1 MEREEK
7 DMAHGAKTENDRG
20 NGKGLKSDRHKWVAS
35 LEYILEYILKND
47 ESEQAGYLLDEL
59 AARLRESGLKV
70 SDRVSTPYL
79 NTIPADKEPKYPGNR
94 EIERR
99 IKSYVRWNAMA
110 MVVKANRLHPD
121 IGGHISTYASAA
133 TLYEVGLNHFF
144 RGTDGENNADMVYFQ
159 GHASPGTYSRA
170 YVEWRINAPKL
181 HHFRQELSS
190 VGGVSSYPHPY
201 LMPDFW
207 QFPSVSMGLAPI
219 MSIYQ
224 ARFNRYLKSRGLLS
238 GEEPRVWCFPGDG
251 EMDEPEASGA
261 LTVASRENLDNL
273 IWIVNCNLQRL
284 DGPVRGN
291 GKIIQELEALFR
303 GAGWNVIK
311 VIWGSNWDPLLA
323 ADADGLLL
331 KRMEEA
337 VDGDYQKYSVEPG
350 SYTRKHFFGKY
361 PELLERVNHLTDD
374 QIRKLLRGGHDPA
387 KVYAAYK
394 AAAEHRGTPTVIL
407 AKTVKGYGLGE
418 TGEGRNITHQ
428 QKKLN
433 ERELREFRTRFDIP
447 LPDEEVVE
455 TPFYRPP
462 LDSPETQYLLER
474 RKQLGGFVPERNV
487 RAGALKI
494 PEAGEYTEF
503 LKGTAEHPMSTTMA
517 TVRILTK
524 LLRHEAI
531 GRRIVPIIPDEA
543 RTFGMDSLFR
553 QIGIYSPKGQLYE
566 PVDRETLLY
575 YNEAKDG
582 QILEEGITEAG
593 AMSSFIAAGTSYANL
608 GTNMIPFY
616 FYYSMLGFQR
626 IGDLIW
632 AAADSKT
639 KGFLLGATAGRT
651 TLNGEGL
658 QHQDGHS
665 HLLASTVPTLLTY
678 DAGFAYE
685 IAVIIRDGLKR
696 MYADGEEYFYYL
708 TLYNESYPM
717 PEIPEGAEEG
727 ILKGLYRLKS
737 APKGKAHKAHIFGS
751 GPLVREALRAQ
762 QILAEQFDVSADVWS
777 ATSYKLLRG
786 DALRTKRWNMLHPTA
801 VPKKSYLESL
811 LQNEE
816 GAFVAVSDYM
826 KMVPDQIAPWV
837 PGGLTTLGT
846 DGFGRSDT
854 RPNLRRFFE
863 VDAELTALATLYALY
878 QKGLLPAQTV
888 EAAIKK
894 LGIDPEK
901 SFPFFL

>member
-1 MEREEK
+1 
-7 DMAHGAKTENDRG
+7 
-20 NGKGLKSDRHKWVAS
+20 
-35 LEYILEYILKND
+35 
-47 ESEQAGYLLDEL
+47 
-59 AARLRESGLKV
+59 
-70 SDRVSTPYL
+70 
-79 NTIPADKEPKYPGNR
+79 
-94 EIERR
+94 
-99 IKSYVRWNAMA
+99 
-110 MVVKANRLHPD
+110 
-121 IGGHISTYASAA
+121 
-133 TLYEVGLNHFF
+133 
-144 RGTDGENNADMVYFQ
+144 
-159 GHASPGTYSRA
+159 
-170 YVEWRINAPKL
+170 
-181 HHFRQELSS
+181 
-190 VGGVSSYPHPY
+190 
-201 LMPDFW
+201 
-207 QFPSVSMGLAPI
+207 
-219 MSIYQ
+219 
-224 ARFNRYLKSRGLLS
+224 
-238 GEEPRVWCFPGDG
+238 
-251 EMDEPEASGA
+251 
-261 LTVASRENLDNL
+261 
-273 IWIVNCNLQRL
+273 
-284 DGPVRGN
+284 
-291 GKIIQELEALFR
+291 
-303 GAGWNVIK
+303 
-311 VIWGSNWDPLLA
+311 
-323 ADADGLLL
+323 
-331 KRMEEA
+331 
-337 VDGDYQKYSVEPG
+337 
-350 SYTRKHFFGKY
+350 
-361 PELLERVNHLTDD
+361 
-374 QIRKLLRGGHDPA
+374 
-387 KVYAAYK
+387 
-394 AAAEHRGTPTVIL
+394 
-407 AKTVKGYGLGE
+407 
-418 TGEGRNITHQ
+418 
-428 QKKLN
+428 
-433 ERELREFRTRFDIP
+433 
-447 LPDEEVVE
+447 
-455 TPFYRPP
+455 
-462 LDSPETQYLLER
+462 
-474 RKQLGGFVPERNV
+474 
-487 RAGALKI
+487 
-494 PEAGEYTEF
+494 
-503 LKGTAEHPMSTTMA
+503 MA

-524 LLRHEAI
+524 LLRHEEI
-531 GRRIVPIIPDEA
+531 GKRIVPIIPDEA

-616 FYYSMLGFQR
+616 FYYSMFGFQR

-717 PEIPEGAEEG
+717 PGIPEGAEEG
-727 ILKGLYRLKS
+727 ILKGLYRIKS

-762 QILAEQFDVSADVWS
+762 EILAEQFDVSADVWS

-801 VPKKSYLESL
+801 LPKKSYLESL

-816 GAFVAVSDYM
+816 GVFVAVSDYM

-854 RPNLRRFFE
+854 RSNLRRFFE
-863 VDAELTALATLYALY
+863 VDAEVTAVATLYALY

-894 LGIDPEK
+894 VGIDPEK